1 MEGNSVL
8 VLLSSYNGEKYIEQ
22 QIESLLA
29 QVGVEITILIRD
41 DGSSDHTL
49 EIVEKMF
56 KGTKHIYFKGD
67 NVGPALSFY
76 NLMKLAFEK
85 YNQYDYFAFCD
96 QDDIWHNDKLLTA
109 ISTMKTTE
117 ENANACKKLY
127 FCSSDIIN
135 ETSKKIA
142 SSSKR
147 YFNNIDYRMCFH
159 RNPALGCTMVFNF
172 NLLHECIK
180 IWDYIQSTSYDKRYL
195 PMHDAWMFCVAN
207 FTNTL
212 IFADKKEKIHYRKH
226 NLNVTASQKNLLQRI
241 KNLVIRRLFEKP
253 RYAENVAKTVL
264 ENIQVND
271 EKKKQFLVLLSS
283 GKKDI
288 ISVFKR
294 LYYVKL
300 SGEIF
305 PIRIFYYFLIMINR
319 Y

>member
-29 QVGVEITILIRD
+29 QTGVDITILIRD

-56 KGTKHIYFKGD
+56 KGTRHIFFKGD

-85 YNQYDYFAFCD
+85 YNQFEYFAFCD

-109 ISTMKTTE
+109 ISTMRTTE
-117 ENANACKKLY
+117 KNTNACKKLY

-135 ETSKKIA
+135 ESSQKIA

-172 NLLHECIK
+172 KLLCECMK
-180 IWDYIQSTSYDKRYL
+180 IWDYIQSPSFDKRYL

-207 FTNTL
+207 FTNTQ
-212 IFADKKEKIHYRKH
+212 IFADKKEKIHYRIH
-226 NLNVTASQKNLLQRI
+226 NLNVTASHKSILQRVRNI
-241 KNLVIRRLFEKP
+241 FVRRMFDKP
-253 RYAENVAKTVL
+253 HYGKKVARIVL
-264 ENIQVND
+264 ENVLVND
-271 EKKKQFLVLLSS
+271 QNRKLFLVLLSS

-294 LYYVKL
+294 LFSVKL

-305 PIRIFYYFLIMINR
+305 PIRVFYYFLIVINR

>member
-29 QVGVEITILIRD
+29 QIGVDITILIRD

-56 KGTKHIYFKGD
+56 KGTKHIFFKGN

-85 YNQYDYFAFCD
+85 YNQFEYFAFCD

-109 ISTMKTTE
+109 ISTMRNTE

-172 NLLHECIK
+172 KLLRECMK
-180 IWDYIQSTSYDKRYL
+180 IWDYIQSPSFDKRYL

-207 FTNTL
+207 FSNTQ
-212 IFADKKEKIHYRKH
+212 IFADKKEKIHYRIH
-226 NLNVTASQKNLLQRI
+226 NLNVTAPRRNILQRI
-241 KNLVIRRLFEKP
+241 RNLITRRVFEKP
-253 RYAENVAKTVL
+253 HYGAKVAKTVL
-264 ENIQVND
+264 ENVRVDNE
-271 EKKKQFLVLLSS
+271 EKRKFLVLLSS
-283 GKKDI
+283 EVGNIFNIYQKMICIK
-288 ISVFKR
+288 FP
-294 LYYVKL
+294 
-300 SGEIF
+300 GELF
-305 PIRIFYYFLIMINR
+305 FVRMFYYLLILANR